1 MQVNPDEVCVLIPT
15 LNEAPTIGS
24 VIKEF
29 RELGYTHILVM
40 DGHSTDR
47 TLEIAR
53 GLGVTVKTQT
63 GRGKGNAI
71 IEALEQVRQPYV
83 ILVDGDG
90 TYTAKDAEKLLR
102 PLYLGFD
109 HAIGDRLNTADR
121 GAFNPLNHAGNQ
133 LINILF
139 KVAHGSEL
147 HDILSGY
154 RAFTMESVRG
164 MRLREK
170 GFGIETEM
178 TVEAVRNG
186 QRIMVVPVHYR
197 KRLGTRTKLDP
208 VYDGVKIIT
217 TIYRLAKV
225 NNPIFYFG
233 LMGILLSL
241 AGMGIGVYVVLEW
254 FRGINHLPM
263 TILTVLL
270 IMVGFEIFMFGVI
283 SDILLAFHREILHEI
298 HLLHQQPPRERR

>member
-1 MQVNPDEVCVLIPT
+1 MKVNPDEVCVLIPT
-15 LNEAPTIGS
+15 LNESPTIGA

-29 RELGYTHILVM
+29 QQLGYTHILVM
-40 DGHSTDR
+40 DGRSTDK
-47 TLEIAR
+47 TLDIAK
-53 GLGVTVKTQT
+53 GLGVTVKTQS
-63 GRGKGNAI
+63 GKGKGNALM
-71 IEALEQVRQPYV
+71 EAFEQIKQPYV

-90 TYTAKDAEKLLR
+90 TYTAKDAEKILR

-109 HAIGDRLNTADR
+109 HVIGDRLNTADK
-121 GAFNPLNHAGNQ
+121 GAFSHLNHLGNV
-133 LINILF
+133 LINVLF
-139 KVAHGSEL
+139 KVAHGSDL

-154 RAFTMESVRG
+154 RAFTMESVKA
-164 MRLREK
+164 MKLKEK

-197 KRLGTRTKLDP
+197 KRVGTRTKLNP
-208 VYDGVKIIT
+208 FHDGTKIIT

-233 LMGILLSL
+233 LMGVLLSI
-241 AGMGIGVYVVLEW
+241 AGVAFGVYVVWEW
-254 FRGINHLPM
+254 FQGITHIPM

-283 SDILLAFHREILHEI
+283 SDILLSFHREILHEI
-298 HLLHQQPPRERR
+298 QLLQQARKER

>member
-1 MQVNPDEVCVLIPT
+1 MKVNPDEVCVLIPT
-15 LNEAPTIGS
+15 LNEAPTIGA

-29 RELGYTHILVM
+29 QQLGYTHILVV
-40 DGHSTDR
+40 DGRSTDK
-47 TLEIAR
+47 TVEIAR

-63 GRGKGNAI
+63 GKGKG
-71 IEALEQVRQPYV
+71 EALVEAFEQIRQPYV

-109 HAIGDRLNTADR
+109 HAIGDRLNTADK
-121 GAFNPLNHAGNQ
+121 GAFSFLNHSGNV
-133 LINILF
+133 LINFLF
-139 KVAHGSEL
+139 KVAHGSDL

-154 RAFTMESVRG
+154 RAFTMESVKA
-164 MRLREK
+164 MRLKEK

-178 TVEAVRNG
+178 TVEAVRNA

-197 KRLGTRTKLDP
+197 KRVGTRTKLNP
-208 VYDGVKIIT
+208 FHDGTKIIT
-217 TIYRLAKV
+217 TIYRLAKT

-233 LMGILLSL
+233 LMGVLLSI
-241 AGMGIGVYVVLEW
+241 AGVVVGVYVVMEW
-254 FRGINHLPM
+254 LKGVTRVPL

-270 IMVGFEIFMFGVI
+270 IMMGFEIFMFGVI
-283 SDILLAFHREILHEI
+283 SDILLSFHREIIHEI
-298 HLLHQQPPRERR
+298 QLLQQPRERR

>member
-1 MQVNPDEVCVLIPT
+1 MMKVNPDEVCVLIPT

-24 VIKEF
+24 VIKDF
-29 RELGYTHILVM
+29 QQLGYVHILIM
-40 DGHSTDR
+40 DGHSTDK

-63 GRGKGNAI
+63 GKGKGNALL
-71 IEALEQVRQPYV
+71 EAFEQIRQPYV

-90 TYTAKDAEKLLR
+90 TYMAKDAEKLLR

-109 HAIGDRLNTADR
+109 HAIGDRLNTADK
-121 GAFNPLNHAGNQ
+121 GAFNFLNHTGNV
-133 LINILF
+133 LINVLF
-139 KVAHGSEL
+139 KVAHGSDL

-154 RAFTMESVRG
+154 RAFTMDSVRS
-164 MRLREK
+164 MRLKEK

-197 KRLGTRTKLDP
+197 KRVGTRTKLDP

-217 TIYRLAKV
+217 TIYKLAKV

-233 LMGILLSL
+233 LMGIVLSL
-241 AGMGIGVYVVLEW
+241 AGMGVGVYVVLEW
-254 FRGINHLPM
+254 FKGINHLPM

-298 HLLHQQPPRERR
+298 QLLQQPRKER

>member
-1 MQVNPDEVCVLIPT
+1 MKVNPEEVCVLIPT
-15 LNEAPTIGS
+15 LNEAPTIGA

-29 RELGYTHILVM
+29 QQLGYRNILVM
-40 DGHSTDR
+40 DGHSTDK

-53 GLGVTVKTQT
+53 GLGVTVKTQS
-63 GRGKGNAI
+63 GKGKGNALL
-71 IEALEQVRQPYV
+71 EAFEQIKQPYV

-109 HAIGDRLNTADR
+109 HAIGDRLNTADK
-121 GAFNPLNHAGNQ
+121 GAFNFLNHMGNH
-133 LINILF
+133 LINFLF
-139 KVAHGSEL
+139 KVAHGSDL

-154 RAFTMESVRG
+154 RAFTMESVKA
-164 MRLREK
+164 MRLKEK

-186 QRIMVVPVHYR
+186 QRVMVVPVHYR
-197 KRLGTRTKLDP
+197 KRVGTRTKLNP
-208 VYDGVKIIT
+208 FHDGAKIVT
-217 TIYRLAKV
+217 TTYRLAKV

-233 LMGILLSL
+233 LMGVLLAI
-241 AGMGIGVYVVLEW
+241 AGMVVGVYVVMEW
-254 FRGINHLPM
+254 LKGINHIPM

-270 IMVGFEIFMFGVI
+270 ILVGFEIFMFGVI
-283 SDILLAFHREILHEI
+283 SDILLSFHREIIHELQ
-298 HLLHQQPPRERR
+298 LLQQPRKER

>member
-1 MQVNPDEVCVLIPT
+1 MKVNPDEVCVLIPT
-15 LNEAPTIGS
+15 LNEAPTIAS
-24 VIKEF
+24 VVKEF
-29 RELGYTHILVM
+29 RELGYRQILVM
-40 DGHSTDR
+40 DGRSTDK

-63 GRGKGNAI
+63 GKGKGNAI
-71 IEALEQVRQPYV
+71 IEALEQIRQPYV

-109 HAIGDRLNTADR
+109 HAIGDRLNTADK
-121 GAFNPLNHAGNQ
+121 GAFNILNHTGNV
-133 LINILF
+133 LINVLF
-139 KVAHGSEL
+139 KIAHGSDL

-154 RAFTMESVRG
+154 RAFTMDSIRS
-164 MRLREK
+164 MRLKEK

-178 TVEAVRNG
+178 TIEAVRNG
-186 QRIMVVPVHYR
+186 QRIMVVPVRYR
-197 KRLGTRTKLDP
+197 KRIGTRTKLDP

-241 AGMGIGVYVVLEW
+241 AGMGIGVYVVMEW
-254 FRGINHLPM
+254 LRGIDHVPM

-298 HLLHQQPPRERR
+298 QLLQQPPRKER

>member
-1 MQVNPDEVCVLIPT
+1 MKVNPDEVCILIPT

-29 RELGYTHILVM
+29 RELGYRHILVM
-40 DGHSTDR
+40 DGRSTDK

-63 GRGKGNAI
+63 GKGKGNAI

-83 ILVDGDG
+83 VLVDGDG

-109 HAIGDRLNTADR
+109 HVIGDRLNTADK
-121 GAFNPLNHAGNQ
+121 GAFNFFNHTGNQ
-133 LINILF
+133 VINILF
-139 KVAHGSEL
+139 KISHGSDL

-154 RAFTMESVRG
+154 RAFTMDSIRA
-164 MRLREK
+164 MRLKEK

-178 TVEAVRNG
+178 TVESVRNG

-197 KRLGTRTKLDP
+197 KRVGTRTKLDP
-208 VYDGVKIIT
+208 FYDGVKIIS
-217 TIYRLAKV
+217 TIYRLTKV

-233 LMGILLSL
+233 LMGILISL
-241 AGMGIGVYVVLEW
+241 AGVGVGVYVVLEW
-254 FRGINHLPM
+254 LKGINHFPM
-263 TILTVLL
+263 TVLTVLL

-298 HLLHQQPPRERR
+298 HLLQQPRQPPR

>member
-1 MQVNPDEVCVLIPT
+1 MKINPDEVSVLIPT

-29 RELGYTHILVM
+29 QQLGYSHILVM
-40 DGHSTDR
+40 DGHSTDK
-47 TLEIAR
+47 TIEIAR

-71 IEALEQVRQPYV
+71 IEALEQIRQPYI

-90 TYTAKDAEKLLR
+90 TYTARDAEKLLR

-109 HAIGDRLNTADR
+109 HVIGDRMNTAEK
-121 GAFNPLNHAGNQ
+121 GAFNFVNYTGNQ

-139 KVAHGSEL
+139 KIAHGSDL

-154 RAFTMESVRG
+154 RAFTMDSIRG
-164 MRLREK
+164 MRLKER
-170 GFGIETEM
+170 GFEIETEM
-178 TVEAVRNG
+178 TIEAVRNE
-186 QRIMVVPVHYR
+186 QRIMVVPVVYR
-197 KRLGTRTKLDP
+197 KRVAGTRTKLDP
-208 VYDGVKIIT
+208 FYDGVRIIS

-233 LMGILLSL
+233 LMGILISL
-241 AGMGIGVYVVLEW
+241 GGMAIGVYVVMDWL
-254 FRGINHLPM
+254 RGINHIPM

-283 SDILLAFHREILHEI
+283 SDILLAFHREILREI
-298 HLLHQQPPRERR
+298 QLLQQPRKER

>member
-1 MQVNPDEVCVLIPT
+1 MKVNPEEVCVLIPT
-15 LNEAPTIGS
+15 LNEAPTIGA
-24 VIKEF
+24 VIREF
-29 RELGYTHILVM
+29 QQLGYTHILVM
-40 DGHSTDR
+40 DGRSTDK
-47 TLEIAR
+47 TVEIAR
-53 GLGVTVKTQT
+53 GLGVTVKAQS
-63 GRGKGNAI
+63 GKGKGDAI
-71 IEALEQVRQPYV
+71 REAFDLVKQPYV

-121 GAFNPLNHAGNQ
+121 GAFNVLNHTGNV

-139 KVAHGSEL
+139 KIAHGSDL

-154 RAFTMESVRG
+154 RAFTMESVKA
-164 MRLREK
+164 MRLKEK

-197 KRLGTRTKLDP
+197 KRIGTRTKLNP
-208 VYDGVKIIT
+208 FHDGTKIIT

-233 LMGILLSL
+233 LMGVVLSI
-241 AGMGIGVYVVLEW
+241 AGVVVGVYVVMEW
-254 FRGINHLPM
+254 LKGITRVPL

-270 IMVGFEIFMFGVI
+270 IMMGFEIFMFGVI
-283 SDILLAFHREILHEI
+283 SDILLSFHREIIHEI
-298 HLLHQQPPRERR
+298 QLLQQSRERR

>member
-1 MQVNPDEVCVLIPT
+1 MKVNPDEVCVLVPT

-24 VIKEF
+24 VVKEF
-29 RELGYTHILVM
+29 QQLGYTHILVM
-40 DGHSTDR
+40 DGRSTDK
-47 TLEIAR
+47 TIEIAR
-53 GLGVTVKTQT
+53 GLGVTVRTQS
-63 GRGKGNAI
+63 GKGKGNALM
-71 IEALEQVRQPYV
+71 EAFEQIRQPYV

-109 HAIGDRLNTADR
+109 HVIGDRLNTADR
-121 GAFNPLNHAGNQ
+121 GAFSFLNHLGNV
-133 LINILF
+133 LINFLF
-139 KVAHGSEL
+139 KVAHGTDL

-154 RAFTMESVRG
+154 RAFTMDSVKG
-164 MRLREK
+164 MRLKEK

-197 KRLGTRTKLDP
+197 KRVGTRTKLNP
-208 VYDGVKIIT
+208 FHDGVKIIT
-217 TIYRLAKV
+217 TTYRLAKT

-233 LMGILLSL
+233 LMGVLLSL
-241 AGMGIGVYVVLEW
+241 SGMMVGVYVVMEW
-254 FRGINHLPM
+254 LKGITRVPL

-270 IMVGFEIFMFGVI
+270 IMMGFEIFMFGVI
-283 SDILLAFHREILHEI
+283 SDILLSFHREIIHEI
-298 HLLHQQPPRERR
+298 QLLQQPRERR

>member
-1 MQVNPDEVCVLIPT
+1 MKVNPEEVCVLIPT
-15 LNEAPTIGS
+15 LNEAPTIGA

-29 RELGYTHILVM
+29 RELGFTHILVM
-40 DGHSTDR
+40 DGRSTDK

-53 GLGVTVKTQT
+53 GLGVTVKTQS
-63 GRGKGNAI
+63 GKGKGNALM
-71 IEALEQVRQPYV
+71 EAFEQIRQPYV

-109 HAIGDRLNTADR
+109 HAIGDRLNTADK
-121 GAFNPLNHAGNQ
+121 GAFSVLNHWGNV
-133 LINILF
+133 LINFLF
-139 KVAHGSEL
+139 KVAHGSDL

-154 RAFTMESVRG
+154 RAFTMDSVKA
-164 MRLREK
+164 MRLKEK

-197 KRLGTRTKLDP
+197 KRTGTSTKLNP
-208 VYDGVKIIT
+208 FHDGTKIVT

-241 AGMGIGVYVVLEW
+241 SGMLVGVYVVMEW
-254 FRGINHLPM
+254 FQGITHIPM

-283 SDILLAFHREILHEI
+283 SDILLSFHREILHEI
-298 HLLHQQPPRERR
+298 QLLQQPRERR

>member
-1 MQVNPDEVCVLIPT
+1 MKVNPDEVCVLIPT
-15 LNEAPTIGS
+15 LNEAPTIGA

-29 RELGYTHILVM
+29 QQLGYRNILVM
-40 DGHSTDR
+40 DGHSTDK

-53 GLGVTVKTQT
+53 GLGVTVKTQS
-63 GRGKGNAI
+63 GKGKGNALL
-71 IEALEQVRQPYV
+71 EAFEQIKQPYV

-109 HAIGDRLNTADR
+109 HAIGDRLNTADK
-121 GAFNPLNHAGNQ
+121 GAFNFLNHMGNH
-133 LINILF
+133 LINFLF
-139 KVAHGSEL
+139 KVAHGSDL

-154 RAFTMESVRG
+154 RAFTMESVKA
-164 MRLREK
+164 MRLKEK

-186 QRIMVVPVHYR
+186 QRVMVVPVHYR
-197 KRLGTRTKLDP
+197 KRVGTRTKLNP
-208 VYDGVKIIT
+208 FHDGAKIVT
-217 TIYRLAKV
+217 TTYRLAKV

-233 LMGILLSL
+233 LMGVLLAI
-241 AGMGIGVYVVLEW
+241 AGMVVGVYVVMEW
-254 FRGINHLPM
+254 LKGINHIPM

-270 IMVGFEIFMFGVI
+270 ILVGFEIFMFGVI
-283 SDILLAFHREILHEI
+283 SDILLSFHREIIHELQ
-298 HLLHQQPPRERR
+298 LLQQPRKER

>member
-1 MQVNPDEVCVLIPT
+1 MKVNPDEVCVLIPT
-15 LNEAPTIGS
+15 LNESPTIGA

-29 RELGYTHILVM
+29 QQLGYTHILVM
-40 DGHSTDR
+40 DGRSTDK
-47 TLEIAR
+47 TVEIAR
-53 GLGVTVKTQT
+53 GLGVTVKTQS
-63 GRGKGNAI
+63 GKGKGDAI
-71 IEALEQVRQPYV
+71 REAFDLVKQPYV

-121 GAFNPLNHAGNQ
+121 GAFNVLNHTGNV

-139 KVAHGSEL
+139 KIAHGSDL

-154 RAFTMESVRG
+154 RAFTMESVKA
-164 MRLREK
+164 MRLKEK

-197 KRLGTRTKLDP
+197 KRIGTRTKLNP
-208 VYDGVKIIT
+208 FHDGTKIIT

-233 LMGILLSL
+233 LMGVVLSI
-241 AGMGIGVYVVLEW
+241 AGVVVGVYVVMEW
-254 FRGINHLPM
+254 LKGITRVPL

-270 IMVGFEIFMFGVI
+270 IMMGFEIFMFGVI
-283 SDILLAFHREILHEI
+283 SDILLSFHREIIHEI
-298 HLLHQQPPRERR
+298 QLLQQSRERR

>member
-1 MQVNPDEVCVLIPT
+1 MKINPDEVCVLIPT
-15 LNEAPTIGS
+15 LNEAPTVGV

-29 RELGYTHILVM
+29 QQLGYSHILVM
-40 DGHSTDR
+40 DGHSTDK

-63 GRGKGNAI
+63 GKGKGNAI

-83 ILVDGDG
+83 IVVDGDG
-90 TYTAKDAEKLLR
+90 TYTAKDAEKLIR

-109 HAIGDRLNTADR
+109 HVIGDRMNTAEK
-121 GAFNPLNHAGNQ
+121 GAFNFVNYTGNQ

-139 KVAHGSEL
+139 KIAHGSDL

-154 RAFTMESVRG
+154 RAFTMDAIHG
-164 MRLREK
+164 MRLKER
-170 GFGIETEM
+170 GFEIETEM

-197 KRLGTRTKLDP
+197 KRAGTRTKLDP
-208 VYDGVKIIT
+208 LYDGVRIIS

-233 LMGILLSL
+233 LMGILISL
-241 AGMGIGVYVVLEW
+241 GGMAIGVYVVMDWL
-254 FRGINHLPM
+254 RGINHIPM

-283 SDILLAFHREILHEI
+283 SDILLAFHREILREI
-298 HLLHQQPPRERR
+298 QLLQQPRKER

>member
-1 MQVNPDEVCVLIPT
+1 MKVNPDEVCVLIPT
-15 LNEAPTIGS
+15 LNEAPTIGA

-29 RELGYTHILVM
+29 QQQGYRHILVM
-40 DGHSTDR
+40 DGHSTDK

-53 GLGVTVKTQT
+53 GLGVTVKTQA
-63 GRGKGNAI
+63 GRGKGEAI
-71 IEALEQVRQPYV
+71 MEAFEHIRQPYV

-109 HAIGDRLNTADR
+109 HAIGDRLNTADK
-121 GAFNPLNHAGNQ
+121 GAFSVLNHSGNVF
-133 LINILF
+133 INFLF
-139 KVAHGSEL
+139 KFAHGSDL

-154 RAFTMESVRG
+154 RAFTMDSVKA
-164 MRLREK
+164 MRLKEK

-197 KRLGTRTKLDP
+197 KRIGTRTKLNP
-208 VYDGVKIIT
+208 FHDGTKIIT

-233 LMGILLSL
+233 LMGILLAL
-241 AGMGIGVYVVLEW
+241 AGMAVGVYVVWEW
-254 FRGINHLPM
+254 FQGINHIPM

-283 SDILLAFHREILHEI
+283 SDILLSFHREILHEI
-298 HLLHQQPPRERR
+298 QLLQQPRERR

>member
-1 MQVNPDEVCVLIPT
+1 MKVNPDEVCILIPT

-29 RELGYTHILVM
+29 QQLGYRHIFIA
-40 DGHSTDR
+40 DGHSTDK

-63 GRGKGNAI
+63 GKGKGEAI
-71 IEALEQVRQPYV
+71 IEALEQVKQPYV

-121 GAFNPLNHAGNQ
+121 GAFNFLNHTGNV
-133 LINILF
+133 LINFLF
-139 KVAHGSEL
+139 KIAHGSDL

-154 RAFTMESVRG
+154 RAFTMDSLRA
-164 MRLREK
+164 MRLKEK

-197 KRLGTRTKLDP
+197 KRIGTRTKLDP

-233 LMGILLSL
+233 LMGIVLSL
-241 AGMGIGVYVVLEW
+241 AGMVVGVYVVLEW
-254 FRGINHLPM
+254 FKGINHFPM

-283 SDILLAFHREILHEI
+283 SDLLLSFHREILHEI
-298 HLLHQQPPRERR
+298 HLLQQPPRPPR

>member
-1 MQVNPDEVCVLIPT
+1 
-15 LNEAPTIGS
+15 
-24 VIKEF
+24 
-29 RELGYTHILVM
+29 M
-40 DGHSTDR
+40 DGHSTDK

-63 GRGKGNAI
+63 GKGKGNALM
-71 IEALEQVRQPYV
+71 EAFEQVKQPYV

-109 HAIGDRLNTADR
+109 HAIGDRLNTADK
-121 GAFNPLNHAGNQ
+121 GAFSLLNHTGNV
-133 LINILF
+133 LINFLF
-139 KVAHGSEL
+139 KVAHGSDL

-154 RAFTMESVRG
+154 RAFTMESVKA
-164 MRLREK
+164 MKLKEK

-197 KRLGTRTKLDP
+197 KRVGTRTKLNP
-208 VYDGVKIIT
+208 FHDGTKIIT
-217 TIYRLAKV
+217 TIYRLAKT

-233 LMGILLSL
+233 LMGIILSL
-241 AGMGIGVYVVLEW
+241 AGVVVGVYVVMEW
-254 FRGINHLPM
+254 LKGVTRVPL

-270 IMVGFEIFMFGVI
+270 IMMGFEIFMFGVI
-283 SDILLAFHREILHEI
+283 SDILLSFHREIIHEI
-298 HLLHQQPPRERR
+298 QLLQQSRKER

>member
-1 MQVNPDEVCVLIPT
+1 MKVNPDEVCILIPT
-15 LNEAPTIGS
+15 LNEEPTIGS

-29 RELGYTHILVM
+29 QQLGYTHILVM
-40 DGHSTDR
+40 DGRSTDKSI
-47 TLEIAR
+47 EIAR

-63 GRGKGNAI
+63 GKGKGDAI
-71 IEALEQVRQPYV
+71 LEGLEQVKQPFV
-83 ILVDGDG
+83 ILVDGDD
-90 TYTAKDAEKLLR
+90 TYTAKDAERLLR

-109 HAIGDRLNTADR
+109 HAIGDRLNTAEK
-121 GAFNPLNHAGNQ
+121 GAFNLFNHTGNV
-133 LINILF
+133 LINLLF
-139 KVAHGSEL
+139 KFAHGIDL

-154 RAFTMESVRG
+154 RAFTMESIRA
-164 MRLREK
+164 MRLKER

-186 QRIMVVPVHYR
+186 QRIMVVPIHYR
-197 KRLGTRTKLDP
+197 KRVGTRTKLDP
-208 VYDGVKIIT
+208 LYDGVKIVT

-241 AGMGIGVYVVLEW
+241 AGMGVGVYVVLEW
-254 FRGINHLPM
+254 LKGINHFPM

-298 HLLHQQPPRERR
+298 QILQQQPRERR

>member
-1 MQVNPDEVCVLIPT
+1 MKINPDEVSVLIPT

-24 VIKEF
+24 VVKEF
-29 RELGYTHILVM
+29 QQLGYTHILVM
-40 DGHSTDR
+40 DGHSTDK

-63 GRGKGNAI
+63 GKGKGNAI
-71 IEALEQVRQPYV
+71 IEALEQIKQPYV
-83 ILVDGDG
+83 VLVDGDG
-90 TYTAKDAEKLLR
+90 TYTARDAEKLLR

-109 HAIGDRLNTADR
+109 HVIGDRMNTAEK
-121 GAFNPLNHAGNQ
+121 GAFNFGNYTGNQ

-139 KVAHGSEL
+139 KIAHGSDL

-154 RAFTMESVRG
+154 RAFTMDSIRG
-164 MRLREK
+164 MRLKER
-170 GFGIETEM
+170 GFEIETEM

-197 KRLGTRTKLDP
+197 KRVGTRTKLDP
-208 VYDGVKIIT
+208 FYDGVRIIS

-233 LMGILLSL
+233 LMGILISL
-241 AGMGIGVYVVLEW
+241 GGMAIGVYVVMDWL
-254 FRGINHLPM
+254 RGINHIPM

-283 SDILLAFHREILHEI
+283 SDILLAFHREILREI
-298 HLLHQQPPRERR
+298 QLLQQPRKER

>member
-1 MQVNPDEVCVLIPT
+1 MKINPDEVCVLIPT

-24 VIKEF
+24 VVKEF
-29 RELGYTHILVM
+29 QGLGYRHILVM
-40 DGHSTDR
+40 DGHSTDK

-63 GRGKGNAI
+63 GRGKGNALL
-71 IEALEQVRQPYV
+71 EAFEQIKQPFV

-109 HAIGDRLNTADR
+109 HAIGDRLNTADK
-121 GAFNPLNHAGNQ
+121 GAFNVLNHSGN
-133 LINILF
+133 LVINFLF
-139 KVAHGSEL
+139 KIAHGSDL

-154 RAFTMESVRG
+154 RAFTMESLRS
-164 MRLREK
+164 MRLKEK

-197 KRLGTRTKLDP
+197 KRIGTRTKLDP

-233 LMGILLSL
+233 LMGVLLSL
-241 AGMGIGVYVVLEW
+241 AGVGVGVYVVMEW
-254 FRGINHLPM
+254 FRGITHVPM

-283 SDILLAFHREILHEI
+283 SDILLSFHREILHEI
-298 HLLHQQPPRERR
+298 QLLQQPRQPR

>member
-1 MQVNPDEVCVLIPT
+1 MKVNPEEVCVLIPT
-15 LNEAPTIGS
+15 LNEAPTVGA
-24 VIKEF
+24 VIREF
-29 RELGYTHILVM
+29 QQLGYTHILVM
-40 DGHSTDR
+40 DGRSTDK
-47 TLEIAR
+47 TVEIAR
-53 GLGVTVKTQT
+53 GLGVTVKTQS
-63 GRGKGNAI
+63 GKGKGDAI
-71 IEALEQVRQPYV
+71 REAFDLVKQPYV

-109 HAIGDRLNTADR
+109 HAIGDRLNTADK
-121 GAFNPLNHAGNQ
+121 GAFNVLNHTGNV

-139 KVAHGSEL
+139 KIAHGSDL

-154 RAFTMESVRG
+154 RAFTMESVKA
-164 MRLREK
+164 MRLKEK

-197 KRLGTRTKLDP
+197 KRIGTRTKLNP
-208 VYDGVKIIT
+208 FHDGTKIIT

-233 LMGILLSL
+233 LMGVVLSI
-241 AGMGIGVYVVLEW
+241 AGVVVGVYVVMEW
-254 FRGINHLPM
+254 LKGVTRVPL

-270 IMVGFEIFMFGVI
+270 IMMGFEIFMFGVI
-283 SDILLAFHREILHEI
+283 SDILLSFHREIIHEI
-298 HLLHQQPPRERR
+298 QLLQQSRERR

>member
-1 MQVNPDEVCVLIPT
+1 MKINPDEVCVLIPT
-15 LNEAPTIGS
+15 LNEAPTIGL
-24 VIKEF
+24 VVKEF
-29 RELGYTHILVM
+29 QQLGYSHILVM
-40 DGHSTDR
+40 DGHSTDK

-63 GRGKGNAI
+63 GKGKGIAI
-71 IEALEQVRQPYV
+71 IEALEQIRQPYV

-90 TYTAKDAEKLLR
+90 TYTARDAEKLLR

-109 HAIGDRLNTADR
+109 HTIGDRMNTAEK
-121 GAFNPLNHAGNQ
+121 GAFNFVNYRGNQ

-139 KVAHGSEL
+139 KIAHGSDL

-154 RAFTMESVRG
+154 RAFTMDAIRG
-164 MRLREK
+164 MRLKER
-170 GFGIETEM
+170 GFEIETEM
-178 TVEAVRNG
+178 TVEAVGNE

-197 KRLGTRTKLDP
+197 KRAAGTRTKLDP
-208 VYDGVKIIT
+208 FYDGVRIIS

-233 LMGILLSL
+233 LMGILISL
-241 AGMGIGVYVVLEW
+241 AGMAVGVYVVMDW
-254 FRGINHLPM
+254 FRGINHIPM

-283 SDILLAFHREILHEI
+283 SDILLAFHREILREI
-298 HLLHQQPPRERR
+298 QLLQQPRKER